1 VVPATS
7 GSGSPSPASGGWSP
21 PLFLD
26 RLASGTLLPLGP
38 TRLKRNT
45 LDGPQGAGDALVY
58 GSPCGPVIITLR
70 VEDGPF
76 TGVWFNTTRTPWD
89 TDVDCARDAARELGC
104 VLRCDPGVT
113 VGTAPRVASAFLE
126 IAGANERLVD
136 WHPGR

>member
-1 VVPATS
+1 MARRS
-7 GSGSPSPASGGWSP
+7 GIEVFVCGCSEI
-21 PLFLD
+21 
-26 RLASGTLLPLGP
+26 RLLAWIQSRLGTLI
-38 TRLKRNT
+38 
-45 LDGPQGAGDALVY
+45 GPQGAGDALVY